1 MKKRLLLGLS
11 AIALFGGSLAIGITI
26 KESLTPV
33 NAEGESTSVVSS
45 ESTSS
50 STTSSTTATSEDK
63 ETWYKQIM
71 EWVDNKVIPLLGGI
85 SIVSLLT
92 GATSITTAISK
103 HRGDKKNEII
113 IMNQDA
119 QIAELK
125 AKELEHQEYEEK
137 MLQQFNVTLTETSK
151 TMILVS
157 NYAKATAELVATQNG
172 QIKKVEAMK
181 NAIDTSC
188 TLIAKS
194 LALTDVAVKSGIA
207 QDAQNLVNNLK
218 EVNKDGE

>member
-26 KESLTPV
+26 KDSLTLV

-45 ESTSS
+45 DSTSS
-50 STTSSTTATSEDK
+50 STTSSTTATSDDK

-71 EWVDNKVIPLLGGI
+71 EWIDNKVIPLLGGI

-103 HRGDKKNEII
+103 HRGDKKNELII
-113 IMNQDA
+113 KNQDA

-125 AKELEHQEYEEK
+125 AKELEHQAYEEK
-137 MLQQFNVTLTETSK
+137 MLEQYSVTLTETSK
-151 TMILVS
+151 TMILVA
-157 NYAKATAELVATQNG
+157 NYAKTTAELVSTQNG
-172 QIKKVEAMK
+172 QIKNVVAMK
-181 NAIDTSC
+181 DAIDTSC

-207 QDAQNLVNNLK
+207 QDAQKLVSNLK